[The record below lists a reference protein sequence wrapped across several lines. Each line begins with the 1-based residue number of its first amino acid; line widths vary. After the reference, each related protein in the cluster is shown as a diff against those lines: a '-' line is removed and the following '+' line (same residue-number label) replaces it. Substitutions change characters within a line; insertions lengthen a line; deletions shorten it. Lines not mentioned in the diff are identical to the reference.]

1 MPKWRHTEA
10 AKRKIS
16 ESKRGRACSP
26 ETKAKIS
33 ATMKRRWRI
42 EFKPIDADI
51 EVAATTAA

>member
-10 AKRKIS
+10 AKKKIS

-33 ATMKRRWRI
+33 ATIKRRWRI
-42 EFKPIDADI
+42 EFKRIDADT
-51 EVAATTAA
+51 ELAAPNAA